1 MSVVQPPKNL
11 LIFHFLHAGNFKG
24 LEGRCIERDAEQSCV
39 HSKPMVRT
47 IRVSI
52 SCRDGSS

>member
-1 MSVVQPPKNL
+1 MSAVQPPKSL
-11 LIFHFLHAGNFKG
+11 LTLHFLHGGSVKAS
-24 LEGRCIERDAEQSCV
+24 EGKCIEYDTEQSCV

-52 SCRDGSS
+52 SCRGGSS